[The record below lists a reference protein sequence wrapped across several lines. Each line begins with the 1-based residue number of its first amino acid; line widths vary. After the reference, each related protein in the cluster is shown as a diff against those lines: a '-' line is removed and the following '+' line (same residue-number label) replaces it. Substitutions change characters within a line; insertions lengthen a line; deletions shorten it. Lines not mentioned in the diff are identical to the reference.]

1 MLRRLDQ
8 KGVGKSIDPSEVA
21 RDVAGS
27 NPDHWGAAMTA
38 VRRVAVRLA
47 KEGRIVIL
55 RKGRP
60 ADPDDFKGVYR
71 LTLPEPD
78 PTEG

>member
-1 MLRRLDQ
+1 MLRLLDQ
-8 KGVGKSIDPSEVA
+8 KGIGKSLDPSEVA
-21 RDVAGS
+21 RDVVGP

-47 KEGRIVIL
+47 REERIVIL

-71 LTLPEPD
+71 LTLPAPEA
-78 PTEG
+78 TEG